1 MNLPQNEP
9 ETKTK
14 SPLPTHLIY
23 KAPTSLI
30 IKNISTSNQI
40 EINFTNLSIQRTTT
54 SNIQSTLTTISA
66 YGILGI
72 FTFESHSYLIYITKS
87 SYCCT
92 VNNIPIYKID
102 SINIINLSSEQQTN
116 CNNIIL
122 PNIQRLLDNNF
133 YYSPMGYDLT
143 LTYTLQYQHSNYNY
157 WYNMEWSK
165 PFYTSIIGL
174 KNEFILSIIHGY
186 VGEFSYEIEHMNI
199 RVVFVIRR
207 TIKEIYSYFCEI
219 ELFIYV
225 TPYNEVFNYVMYSC
239 IDKGDLNSIY
249 HIINDTFI
257 KCNNSLLNK
266 MFIIE
271 NSNNNNNNNKLNDK
285 FHAKI
290 NSIPKVN
297 CLYQTNPNFDEF
309 LSNTKTKNTIINQI
323 HYTQVQHSCNTFT
336 SPEYQL
342 GHLLLITSG
351 TSKTLLIHIKN
362 IINYIV
368 SVYFTKLN
376 NDKVLSKFKTNFSSL
391 INNIIQSNTFQCTT
405 YYRLMKLFH
414 KHITTKNLNEPSI
427 TNNNDNTTTS
437 NSDTLSIYA
446 VTWNV
451 QGLQIDNFVE
461 IDVNQL
467 IYPQQFDT
475 IINKDKSPDIII
487 IGLQEIIELKAKSLI
502 FQRTKTKKD
511 RKDIWKLHF
520 ESALYDK
527 YELVSSLD
535 LVGMFLFCF
544 VTKDKAVNIENV
556 QSQKIKTGFKGVL
569 GNKGYC
575 IISIHY
581 NGYNF
586 AFVNGHFMSGESNEK
601 NEGRLKEIHDLLQNE
616 HNKNML
622 PVVDHHYY
630 FLIGDFNFR
639 VELTPEECNELI
651 SKRDIDKIIQSEQ
664 FSQSKTKF
672 PFKEGKICFLPT
684 YKLGTSIN
692 EYNLKKTPS
701 YCDRIFYK
709 GIKKDTI
716 KQVIYS
722 SINYYCNSD
731 HLPVCSL
738 FHIDLNNDK

>member
-1 MNLPQNEP
+1 MSFPQNEP
-9 ETKTK
+9 ETETETQF
-14 SPLPTHLIY
+14 PFPTHLIY
-23 KAPTSLI
+23 KTPISLI

-40 EINFTNLSIQRTTT
+40 EINFTTLSIQRTTI
-54 SNIQSTLTTISA
+54 NIQSTLTGISA

-92 VNNIPIYKID
+92 VNNSPIYKID
-102 SINIINLSSEQQTN
+102 SINIINLSSEQQID

-122 PNIQRLLDNNF
+122 PNIQRLLENNF

-157 WYNMEWSK
+157 WYNIEWSK
-165 PFYTSIIGL
+165 PFYTSNIGI

-186 VGEFSYEIEHMNI
+186 VGEFSYEIECMNI

-225 TPYNEVFNYVMYSC
+225 TPCNEVFNYVMYSC
-239 IDKGDLNSIY
+239 IDKGDLNLIY
-249 HIINDTFI
+249 DIINDTFI

-266 MFIIE
+266 VFIIE
-271 NSNNNNNNNKLNDK
+271 NNNNNNNNKLNDK

-297 CLYQTNPNFDEF
+297 CLYQTTPNFDEF

-323 HYTQVQHSCNTFT
+323 HYTQVQHSCNTFI

-351 TSKTLLIHIKN
+351 TSKTLLIHVKN

-368 SVYFTKLN
+368 SVYFNKLN
-376 NDKVLSKFKTNFSSL
+376 NDKALSTFKTNFSSL
-391 INNIIQSNTFQCTT
+391 INSIIQSNTFQCIS

-427 TNNNDNTTTS
+427 TNNDNIKTS

-451 QGLQIDNFVE
+451 QGLQIDNFID

-502 FQRTKTKKD
+502 FQRTKTRKD
-511 RKDIWKLHF
+511 RKDTWKLHF
-520 ESALYDK
+520 ESALYGK

-581 NGYNF
+581 NGHNF

-616 HNKNML
+616 HNKDML

-651 SKRDIDKIIQSEQ
+651 RKKDIDKIIQSEQ

-672 PFKEGKICFLPT
+672 PFKEGEISFLPT

-709 GIKKDTI
+709 GIKEDTI